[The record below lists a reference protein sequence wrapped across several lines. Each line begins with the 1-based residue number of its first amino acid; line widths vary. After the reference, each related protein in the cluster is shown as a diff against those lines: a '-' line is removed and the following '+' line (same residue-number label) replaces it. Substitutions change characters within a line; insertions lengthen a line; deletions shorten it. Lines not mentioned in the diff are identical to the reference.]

1 MFSRPVTLFDACLR
15 YCDQVNGELSMPQ
28 PKQEQWRELC
38 HMAILESDPRR
49 LSELFQQIDQLLSDV
64 EDRPEPHTS
73 QPLRDAS

>member
-1 MFSRPVTLFDACLR
+1 
-15 YCDQVNGELSMPQ
+15 MPQ
-28 PKQEQWRELC
+28 PKQERWRELC

-49 LSELFQQIDQLLSDV
+49 LSELFQQIDQLLSISDV